1 VSPNATG
8 NTNRI
13 DTGAA
18 APETALREEAALQRH
33 RVVGLLLLL
42 AAAVA
47 GPAAARAGSRDD
59 DLQKVTEA
67 IARFKEKSPTAARAF
82 EEAYGYAVF
91 PSVGKGGLGIGG
103 ARGKG
108 YVYQRGRAVGR
119 STLTQVTLGLQLGG
133 QAYSEVVFF
142 KDASALG
149 DFESGRMKLGA
160 QASAVALSARAA
172 GDLPYRDGIMIVTM
186 ARGGL
191 MYEASIGGQ
200 KFSFTPVGQ
209 GDGEEASHHEG
220 RAEPARGERGSSSK

>member
-1 VSPNATG
+1 
-8 NTNRI
+8 
-13 DTGAA
+13 
-18 APETALREEAALQRH
+18 LQRH
-33 RVVGLLLLL
+33 RVVGFLLLL
-42 AAAVA
+42 AATLV
-47 GPAAARAGSRDD
+47 GPAAAHAGSPDE

-67 IARFKEKSPTAARAF
+67 IARFKEKSPTAGRAF

-108 YVYQRGRAVGR
+108 YVYHRGRVVGR

-186 ARGGL
+186 AKGGL

-200 KFSFTPVGQ
+200 KFSFTPLGQ
-209 GDGEEASHHEG
+209 GDGEEARH
-220 RAEPARGERGSSSK
+220 EPAKGERASSSK